1 MDVIEVHAAMEKEE
15 TLKASLI
22 IKIKEPTAASQKGTF
37 SITEVEVKII
47 CLESDEDSGME
58 MTPIIATEITGIE
71 IPKAKV
77 ILIGAEDG
85 TVVEVRDIVTGGRG
99 RRWNPSQQ
107 YQDPG
112 YQQQDQFVDPNHY
125 RPSPMGHQY

>member
-1 MDVIEVHAAMEKEE
+1 MDAIEVHAAMEKEE

-22 IKIKEPTAASQKGTF
+22 IRIKEPTAASQKGTF

-47 CLESDEDSGME
+47 CLEGDEDSGME

-77 ILIGAEDG
+77 ILIGARRWDG
-85 TVVEVRDIVTGGRG
+85 SRGQGHSDWGRG

-112 YQQQDQFVDPNHY
+112 YQQQDQFADPNHY
-125 RPSPMGHQY
+125 RPPPMGHQY